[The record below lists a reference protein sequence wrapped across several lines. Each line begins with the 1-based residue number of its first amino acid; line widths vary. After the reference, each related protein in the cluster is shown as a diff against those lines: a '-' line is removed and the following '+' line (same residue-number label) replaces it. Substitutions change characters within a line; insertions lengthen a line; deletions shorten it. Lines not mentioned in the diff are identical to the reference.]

1 MNRLLITTA
10 LTLLAALAPGAP
22 VPGDERPVSYYP
34 VQKGSKWVYANGTAE
49 GKVVVLTAV
58 ESKGGATV
66 LTLVTQEAGGKTAPY
81 QKVKLSDTGV
91 FSVEVLGEPVD
102 PPQCLLKL
110 PVSNGQTWKESEQ
123 SNGVTTKSTYTAFGP
138 EDVVVPAGRYKA
150 IRVELEMEIALKG
163 AKLDKPYRQTNWFAP
178 GVGCV
183 KQTAGEAVEELKSF
197 TPGEAGP

>member
-1 MNRLLITTA
+1 MYRLFITTA
-10 LTLLAALAPGAP
+10 LTLLAALAPAAP
-22 VPGDERPVSYYP
+22 IPGDNRPVSYYP
-34 VQKGSKWVYANGTAE
+34 VQKGSKWVYADGTAQ

-58 ESKGGATV
+58 ESKGGATF
-66 LTLVTQEAGGKTAPY
+66 LTLVMQLPEGKTAPY

-91 FSVEVLGEPVD
+91 FSVEVLGEPID
-102 PPQCLLKL
+102 PPQCRLKL
-110 PVSNGQTWKESEQ
+110 PARNGLVWKESEQ
-123 SNGVTTKSTYTAFGP
+123 SDGVTTKSTYTAFGP

-197 TPGEAGP
+197 TLGKD